1 MPSLSAWRARSA
13 ESCSI
18 TSSSSAR
25 NIFDASSPSTCVS
38 TTTHARTKLSR
49 TSSPFHVPRRPR
61 DALTQSLCSL
71 DSTMTTGAPLDAR
84 RAAMPSYIL
93 RRDGI
98 CSQHGA
104 PEAESVPLEHPLAS
118 SFGAG
123 TDRMRKVHT
132 RSAIKNSSSYNKLY
146 LNRHPRIGAQTHL
159 RTQTRSVYVDL

>member
-25 NIFDASSPSTCVS
+25 NIFDASSPSACFS

-98 CSQHGA
+98 CSQHGQA
-104 PEAESVPLEHPLAS
+104 I
-118 SFGAG
+118 
-123 TDRMRKVHT
+123 
-132 RSAIKNSSSYNKLY
+132 RSAAKSKTEARRLADDYARKADRQHLGLDPLPTDPSLTVEKL
-146 LNRHPRIGAQTHL
+146 L
-159 RTQTRSVYVDL
+159 R

>member
-49 TSSPFHVPRRPR
+49 TSSPVHVPQRPR

-71 DSTMTTGAPLDAR
+71 DSTMTTGAPVDAR

-93 RRDGI
+93 RRDVI
-98 CSQHGA
+98 CSQHDPSA
-104 PEAESVPLEHPLAS
+104 KAELFDYIEVFYNQERRHSTLGYLSPAQFERAARVEQA
-118 SFGAG
+118 AG
-123 TDRMRKVHT
+123 
-132 RSAIKNSSSYNKLY
+132 
-146 LNRHPRIGAQTHL
+146 
-159 RTQTRSVYVDL
+159 